1 MQPRHLSLFAAAGLA
16 AATLFPQIAS
26 AAESGEPIN
35 VGVIANLTGSDVKSS
50 VDMVR
55 GVELAADKINAAGG
69 IDGRPLKL
77 IVEDAEYRPQA
88 GLDAATKLFDV
99 DKVDAAVVFG
109 GSSIT
114 IPIAEMAAPKGK
126 VILNTSASSSK
137 LGEYAGTVF
146 STLPLDDIVGKALGD
161 YVAGKGVK
169 TAVFVVPNNTFGTGL
184 MDAATAA
191 FEANG
196 GKVVR
201 KIVYTEGQPDY
212 RADMQAALQA
222 KPDAIMSAG
231 YGDDT
236 RTIFKAARELGIDAP
251 WYAAYPSIFYVE
263 NPEWMNGKLS
273 GVDNGGLD
281 APVGKEI
288 KQAYNEKYPTDGDPL
303 PHYYYAYDAMT
314 LLAKAMMAG
323 GSDAAAIKKAL
334 PEVAKDYDGA
344 TGHVE
349 WDDRGQRINPPMDFF
364 EYQDGKLQPM
374 K

>member
-1 MQPRHLSLFAAAGLA
+1 
-16 AATLFPQIAS
+16 
-26 AAESGEPIN
+26 
-35 VGVIANLTGSDVKSS
+35 
-50 VDMVR
+50 MVR
-55 GVELAADKINAAGG
+55 GVELAAATINAAGG
-69 IDGRPLKL
+69 IKGRPIKL

-99 DKVDAAVVFG
+99 DKVDAAIVFG

-126 VILNTSASSSK
+126 IIMNTSASSSK
-137 LGEYAGTVF
+137 LGDYGGTVF
-146 STLPLDDIVGKALGD
+146 STLPLDDIVGKALGE
-161 YVAGKGVK
+161 YAAGKGIK

-191 FEANG
+191 FEAKG

-222 KPDAIMSAG
+222 KADAIMSAG

-251 WYAAYPSIFYVE
+251 WYVAYPSIFTVE
-263 NPEWMNGKLS
+263 NKDWMNGKLS
-273 GVDNGGLD
+273 GVDNGGID
-281 APVGKEI
+281 SPVGQQI
-288 KQAYNEKYPTDGDPL
+288 KKVYADKYTGDPR

-314 LLAKAMMAG
+314 LLAAAMNQAG
-323 GSDAAAIKKAL
+323 TDTAAIKKAL
-334 PEVAKDYDGA
+334 PEVAKNYDGA
-344 TGHVE
+344 TGHIE
-349 WDDRGQRINPPMDFF
+349 WDGRGQRINPPMDYFA
-364 EYQDGKLQPM
+364 YKDGALQSS

>member
-1 MQPRHLSLFAAAGLA
+1 MRPRLLALATAGLIAAGALHPA
-16 AATLFPQIAS
+16 PAP
-26 AAESGEPIN
+26 AEEPIN
-35 VGVIANLTGSDVKSS
+35 IGVIANLTGSDVKSS

-55 GVELAADKINAAGG
+55 GVELAAATINAAGG
-69 IDGRPLKL
+69 IKGRPIKL

-99 DKVDAAVVFG
+99 DKVDAAIVFG

-126 VILNTSASSSK
+126 IIMNTSASSSK
-137 LGEYAGTVF
+137 LGNYGGTVF

-169 TAVFVVPNNTFGTGL
+169 TAVFIVPNNTFGTGL
-184 MDAATAA
+184 MDAAAAA
-191 FEANG
+191 FEAKG
-196 GKVVR
+196 GKVLR

-212 RADMQAALQA
+212 RADMQAVLQA

-263 NPEWMNGKLS
+263 NEQWMNGKLS
-273 GVDNGGLD
+273 GVDNGGLNS
-281 APVGKEI
+281 PVGQQI
-288 KQAYNEKYPTDGDPL
+288 KKAYADKFTGDPL
-303 PHYYYAYDAMT
+303 PHYYYGYDAMT
-314 LLAKAMMAG
+314 LLAKAMIAAG
-323 GSDAAAIKKAL
+323 TDPAAVKTALIAAAKG
-334 PEVAKDYDGA
+334 YDGA
-344 TGHVE
+344 TGSIE
-349 WDDRGQRINPPMDFF
+349 WDSRGQRVNPPMDYF
-364 EYQDGKLQPM
+364 EYKDGKLQPLQ
-374 K
+374 